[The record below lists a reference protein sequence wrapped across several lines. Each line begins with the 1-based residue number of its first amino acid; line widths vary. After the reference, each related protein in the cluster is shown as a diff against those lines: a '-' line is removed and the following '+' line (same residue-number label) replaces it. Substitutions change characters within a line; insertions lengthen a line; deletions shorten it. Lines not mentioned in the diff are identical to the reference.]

1 MIYYYSPEQRHIRF
15 RGDIVEGELLTEK
28 EVLRLFG
35 QDAFKYLKK
44 LDIPSKKTFR
54 SFGVR
59 FPLTCE

>member
-1 MIYYYSPEQRHIRF
+1 MIYYFSTEPRHICF
-15 RGDIVEGELLTEK
+15 KGDVVADALYTEK

-35 QDAFKYLKK
+35 QDAFKYLEKM
-44 LDIPSKKTFR
+44 DIPASRTFN

>member
-1 MIYYYSPEQRHIRF
+1 MNYYYSPEQRHIRF

-35 QDAFKYLKK
+35 QDAFKYFKK

>member
-1 MIYYYSPEQRHIRF
+1 MTYYFSTEQRHIRF
-15 RGDIVEGELLTEK
+15 RGEIVEGELLTEK

-44 LDIPSKKTFR
+44 IDIPSKKTFR